1 MKFRLTWLLFLF
13 SARNWS
19 FLARQLP
26 RPGADRP
33 LSGVLGAARRDE
45 HLTGV
50 VSGMSAFLVTNRLEE
65 GPYYE
70 PETDSREAYC

>member
-50 VSGMSAFLVTNRLEE
+50 E
-65 GPYYE
+65 
-70 PETDSREAYC
+70 SRMAA